1 MLLGRK
7 HTMLESRMQRKLP
20 VRFGGGW
27 AEIDGQQPH
36 DAALPPYATQL
47 LEAGVNLRVIQAWL
61 GHRSPTTTALYTHL
75 TRKTQEL
82 TTDVINQLV
91 EDLR

>member
-1 MLLGRK
+1 
-7 HTMLESRMQRKLP
+7 
-20 VRFGGGW
+20 
-27 AEIDGQQPH
+27 
-36 DAALPPYATQL
+36 

-61 GHRSPTTTALYTHL
+61 GHTSPTTTALYTHL

-91 EDLR
+91 EDLV